1 MTSLRGAIGV
11 LGVGLIAFVTAPPRP
26 VRAFP
31 QQPVFRAGVDHVAV
45 DVIATDDDNKPV
57 TGLKQQDFQI
67 TDGGHPQTIADFEYV
82 SIPAV
87 RRPIEAAAVAA
98 APPVDVAANAPP
110 SPTSRIWVM
119 VVDDLHILPQFISQV
134 RQAMTEFLQ
143 RLSPQ
148 DEVAITFVSRS
159 DLSQNFTTD
168 LGRLVKAVNNVRAAF
183 GFGYGADAL
192 ANRGIGQADAA
203 AQLVLQAD
211 QSAVFN
217 LKNAAIT
224 LANSGHARRAIVYVS
239 AQSVLDPAAPV
250 GSPEFKFARA
260 YQLLLLDAFD
270 AARRADVPVYTLDP
284 RGLVQPETATK
295 GMCCASSAQRAT
307 IQGRITIQQDW
318 LSSIATNTGGR
329 AFINQNNLTGAIDE
343 IVSDNSSYYLLGYYP
358 DPFVRDGKF
367 HDLKV
372 TVTRP
377 GVHLRARTGYLAPAA
392 HAEAATTTATL
403 ASVMSAGF
411 NVSGIPVRAFVAPIA
426 PTPTGA
432 MHVVVTTEVTLPP
445 TVSGESSSDTLH
457 WQVMAL
463 DPDGKVKGSASN
475 AAPISLSPGGSE
487 LVVDDV
493 LELPA
498 HPLTIRVGVTSEA
511 LGKSGSV
518 QLSLDVPNASNGKLQ
533 IASVVLGVVDGRGRS
548 AGESDSLKTL
558 VPFQPTVAR
567 RFATTDTIQVF
578 APLFWSAKEA
588 GAHAIVSIRRGHD
601 VIASH
606 DDELQGASLNGDHRT
621 ASVRSDFPLAGLAE
635 GPYTLAVD
643 VQLPN
648 KQHVTRAVPFEIK

>member
-1 MTSLRGAIGV
+1 MTSLRGAITV
-11 LGVGLIAFVTAPPRP
+11 LGVGLTAFVTVPPRP

-45 DVIATDDDNKPV
+45 DVIATDGDNKPV
-57 TGLKQQDFQI
+57 TDLKQQDFQI
-67 TDGGHPQTIADFEYV
+67 TEGGRPQTIADFDYV

-87 RRPIEAAAVAA
+87 HRMINGAALSA
-98 APPVDVAANAPP
+98 APPVDVAENAQP

-119 VVDDLHILPQFISQV
+119 VVDDLHVLPQFIPQV
-134 RQAMTEFLQ
+134 RQVMTEFLQ

-159 DLSQNFTTD
+159 DLGQNFTTD
-168 LGRLVKAVNNVRAAF
+168 LGRLVKAANNVRAAF
-183 GFGYGADAL
+183 GFGYGADAI
-192 ANRGIGQADAA
+192 AARGIGQSDAA

-211 QSAVFN
+211 ESAVFN

-239 AQSVLDPAAPV
+239 AQSVLDPGAPLDT
-250 GSPEFKFARA
+250 PEFKFARA

-295 GMCCASSAQRAT
+295 GMCCSSSPQRVAV
-307 IQGRITIQQDW
+307 QRRIAIQQDW

-367 HDLKV
+367 HNLKV

-377 GVHLRARTGYLAPAA
+377 GVRLRARTGYVAPAA
-392 HAEAATTTATL
+392 NAEAATTSPL

-411 NVSGIPVRAFVAPIA
+411 NVSGLPMRAFVAPIA
-426 PTPTGA
+426 PTPNGS
-432 MHVVVTTEVTLPP
+432 MHVVVTTEVTWPP
-445 TVSGESSSDTLH
+445 MVSDQSSSDTLR

-463 DPDGKVKGSASN
+463 DPDGKVKASVSN

-487 LVVDDV
+487 LVVNDV

-518 QLSLDVPNASNGKLQ
+518 QLSVDVPNASNGKLQ
-533 IASVVLGVVDGRGRS
+533 IASVVLGLVDAGGHS
-548 AGESDSLKTL
+548 AVEPDTLKNL
-558 VPFQPTVAR
+558 VPFQPTTAR
-567 RFATTDTIQVF
+567 AFATTDTIQVF
-578 APLFWSAKEA
+578 APIFWSAKEA
-588 GAHAIVSIRRGHD
+588 GAHAVVSIRRGTD
-601 VIASH
+601 VITSH
-606 DDELQGASLNGDHRT
+606 DDELQGTPTNGDHRT
-621 ASVRSDFPLAGLAE
+621 ASVRTDVPLAGLTE
-635 GPYTLAVD
+635 GAYTLAVD
-643 VQLPN
+643 IQLPN
-648 KQHVTRAVPFEIK
+648 KQHISRAVPFEIKN